1 MSVRRTATLLLAAAL
16 TFSLWGCTAGETG
29 PTPSAWSE
37 PTPSQQVQTL
47 PFALAYDPTA
57 SLHPIT
63 SQSQVNLDLAGLVYE
78 GLYELDRNFEPQPV
92 LARSAAVSGDG
103 LSWTITLDS
112 GARFSDGTLV
122 TAQHVADSLN
132 TVRASALYGGRLSA
146 VSEVTASESGAVV
159 ITLSSPNGALDALL
173 DIPIVLEQ
181 GNGIPLGTGR
191 YRFLRDRGELCLSIN
206 GNYRQALPY
215 DTIPLREVRG
225 AEERIAAFDSGEVTA
240 VVTDFSSAYALG
252 YSGTYEACDFPTTTL
267 LYVGFRTSGGVCA
280 SARVRQAF
288 SRAFDR
294 ASMTASLMAGHGDP
308 ACLPVSPLHGA
319 YDQEAA
325 SALDYDAQAAGEL
338 LTQAGYE
345 LGADGV
351 RRRGSSPLRV
361 TIAVNNDS
369 AFKQS
374 LAEFLAQC
382 LESLGVTVTV
392 DAMPWESYQSAL
404 ASGQFDLYIGEV
416 RMTGDFD
423 PGELLTGSLN
433 YGGYASQTM
442 TELLSAWRGA
452 RGAARD
458 RAASALWQAFAR
470 EAPIAPL
477 CFKRGSLLVRWGMV
491 TGVQP
496 TQADPFWNMEEWELA
511 Q

>member
-1 MSVRRTATLLLAAAL
+1 M
-16 TFSLWGCTAGETG
+16 
-29 PTPSAWSE
+29 
-37 PTPSQQVQTL
+37 
-47 PFALAYDPTA
+47 
-57 SLHPIT
+57 
-63 SQSQVNLDLAGLVYE
+63 NLDLAGLVYE

-92 LARSAAVSGDG
+92 LARSAEVSGDG

-132 TVRASALYGGRLSA
+132 AARASALYGGRLSA

-240 VVTDFSSAYALG
+240 AVTDFSSAYALG

-325 SALDYDAQAAGEL
+325 SALFPAQ
-338 LTQAGYE
+338 LTPVAVQ
-345 LGADGV
+345 V
-351 RRRGSSPLRV
+351 RSR
-361 TIAVNNDS
+361 
-369 AFKQS
+369 K
-374 LAEFLAQC
+374 
-382 LESLGVTVTV
+382 
-392 DAMPWESYQSAL
+392 
-404 ASGQFDLYIGEV
+404 
-416 RMTGDFD
+416 
-423 PGELLTGSLN
+423 
-433 YGGYASQTM
+433 
-442 TELLSAWRGA
+442 
-452 RGAARD
+452 
-458 RAASALWQAFAR
+458 
-470 EAPIAPL
+470 
-477 CFKRGSLLVRWGMV
+477 
-491 TGVQP
+491 
-496 TQADPFWNMEEWELA
+496 
-511 Q
+511 

>member
-1 MSVRRTATLLLAAAL
+1 MASP
-16 TFSLWGCTAGETG
+16 WGRGA
-29 PTPSAWSE
+29 
-37 PTPSQQVQTL
+37 
-47 PFALAYDPTA
+47 TA
-57 SLHPIT
+57 S
-63 SQSQVNLDLAGLVYE
+63 
-78 GLYELDRNFEPQPV
+78 
-92 LARSAAVSGDG
+92 
-103 LSWTITLDS
+103 
-112 GARFSDGTLV
+112 
-122 TAQHVADSLN
+122 
-132 TVRASALYGGRLSA
+132 
-146 VSEVTASESGAVV
+146 
-159 ITLSSPNGALDALL
+159 
-173 DIPIVLEQ
+173 
-181 GNGIPLGTGR
+181 
-191 YRFLRDRGELCLSIN
+191 LRDRGELCLSIN

-240 VVTDFSSAYALG
+240 AVTDFSSAYALG

-338 LTQAGYE
+338 LTQAGYA

-404 ASGQFDLYIGEV
+404 ASGQFDL
-416 RMTGDFD
+416 
-423 PGELLTGSLN
+423 
-433 YGGYASQTM
+433 
-442 TELLSAWRGA
+442 
-452 RGAARD
+452 
-458 RAASALWQAFAR
+458 
-470 EAPIAPL
+470 
-477 CFKRGSLLVRWGMV
+477 
-491 TGVQP
+491 
-496 TQADPFWNMEEWELA
+496 
-511 Q
+511 

>member
-1 MSVRRTATLLLAAAL
+1 MSSAALPYVKVLENGKFTLDLKGIKRPAAHQSGAGEEHIAVCQDCTACMREKVLEPPAHGHQPGLHGGGHPAAVSVRRTATLLLAAAL
-16 TFSLWGCTAGETG
+16 AFSLWGCTAGETE
-29 PTPSAWSE
+29 PTPSASPE

-132 TVRASALYGGRLSA
+132 AARASALYGGRLSA

-173 DIPIVLEQ
+173 DNPHRAGAGEWHPPGDGAL
-181 GNGIPLGTGR
+181 PL
-191 YRFLRDRGELCLSIN
+191 FLRDRGELCLSIN

-240 VVTDFSSAYALG
+240 AVTDFSSAYALG

-267 LYVGFRTSGGVCA
+267 LYVGSGPAEESAPPPGCA
-280 SARVRQAF
+280 RPF
-288 SRAFDR
+288 
-294 ASMTASLMAGHGDP
+294 
-308 ACLPVSPLHGA
+308 
-319 YDQEAA
+319 
-325 SALDYDAQAAGEL
+325 
-338 LTQAGYE
+338 
-345 LGADGV
+345 
-351 RRRGSSPLRV
+351 
-361 TIAVNNDS
+361 
-369 AFKQS
+369 
-374 LAEFLAQC
+374 
-382 LESLGVTVTV
+382 
-392 DAMPWESYQSAL
+392 
-404 ASGQFDLYIGEV
+404 
-416 RMTGDFD
+416 
-423 PGELLTGSLN
+423 PGPLTG
-433 YGGYASQTM
+433 
-442 TELLSAWRGA
+442 R
-452 RGAARD
+452 
-458 RAASALWQAFAR
+458 
-470 EAPIAPL
+470 P
-477 CFKRGSLLVRWGMV
+477 
-491 TGVQP
+491 
-496 TQADPFWNMEEWELA
+496 
-511 Q
+511 